1 MLWSD
6 VGMYEPLF
14 VDFMWCKKSGTLHVY
29 GHQKLLDVEHVDGK
43 IFTFL
48 HRAKKLGQLVSCRLS
63 SHNTCNA
70 IIVLIVGT

>member
-48 HRAKKLGQLVSCRLS
+48 HRAKKLGQLVTRLS